1 MANTAP
7 NLRDARVD
15 IDGITFAGVDVDG
28 MTFEHHIYLEEL
40 LVSAGLHDPG
50 ALMSREALPQANA
63 KSLVLALYR
72 SDRTFDWLAGV
83 LVEEGKPWS
92 KSAAAANAQRFARAT
107 SKSSIKAMQGLV
119 AESLI
124 GFFVAGLASF
134 GTSPSSIPD
143 PATPEEASG
152 SDQPTSSSAVSS
164 DSGNGLPSSADSP
177 STTGTA

>member
-15 IDGITFAGVDVDG
+15 IDGTTFVGVDLDG
-28 MTFEHHIYLEEL
+28 LTFEHHIYLEEV
-40 LVSAGLHDPG
+40 LVTTGLHDPA
-50 ALMSREALPQANA
+50 ALMSREALPKANA

-83 LVEEGKPWS
+83 MVEDGKPWS

-107 SKSSIKAMQGLV
+107 SKDSIKALQTLV
-119 AESLI
+119 AESLV

-152 SDQPTSSSAVSS
+152 SDQPTSSSAASS
-164 DSGNGLPSSADSP
+164 DSGNGPPSSADSP
-177 STTGTA
+177 NTIGTA